1 MTSKKS
7 RISEHRMQSRDGPV
21 LSKSGT
27 ESTNQF
33 ELGCKPRR
41 KRLLPD
47 SSKVVGLNDSR
58 LLPDDSFSQAWSSI
72 FLRQGEKERIASTAA
87 ASFALR
93 RKIGFEQ
100 LPLHGVVLMV
110 GPPGTGKT
118 TLARGLADTVS
129 RRLACLGEFVY
140 LEINP
145 HAFTSSSLGKSQQ
158 GVANL
163 FTTTIAETAAQGPL
177 VVLIDEVETIITER
191 RKLSFEAN
199 PVDVH
204 RAVDAAL
211 VGFDQVA
218 RAHKDVLFVVT
229 SNFEEAI
236 DAALVS
242 RADLVMPID
251 LPSAEARNLI
261 LMDALQALA
270 DAFPDAKRLIG
281 DESGLMEV
289 VNASEGLDGRQ
300 LRKLIVL
307 AAGRTRKSAANP
319 GKITLDDLF
328 AVAQEAHEKEVKP

>member
-1 MTSKKS
+1 MAKNLCNT
-7 RISEHRMQSRDGPV
+7 EFRMQSRDSRVP
-21 LSKSGT
+21 SKPET
-27 ESTNQF
+27 EPKNQTK
-33 ELGCKPRR
+33 LGSKHRR
-41 KRLLPD
+41 ERPLPN
-47 SSKVVGLNDSR
+47 SSEVAGLNDSR

-72 FLRQGEKERIASTAA
+72 FLRQREKERIASTAA

-93 RKIGFEQ
+93 RKIDFEK
-100 LPLHGVVLMV
+100 LPLHGVVLLA

-118 TLARGLADTVS
+118 TLARGLADEVS
-129 RRLACLGEFVY
+129 RILPSLGQFAY

-145 HAFTSSSLGKSQQ
+145 HELASSSLGKSQQ
-158 GVANL
+158 AVANL
-163 FTTTIAETAAQGPL
+163 FETTIAETAAHGPL

-191 RKLSFEAN
+191 RKLSLEAN

-218 RAHKDVLFVVT
+218 RAHKDVLFIVT

-236 DAALVS
+236 DAALIS
-242 RADLVMPID
+242 RADLVVPID

-261 LMDALQALA
+261 LMDALQVLA
-270 DAFPDAKRLIG
+270 DAFPDAKRILG

-300 LRKLIVL
+300 LRKLIVA
-307 AAGRTRKSAANP
+307 AAGLTQESAANP
-319 GKITLDDLF
+319 GKITLADLF
-328 AVAQEAHEKEVKP
+328 AVAEEAHVKR